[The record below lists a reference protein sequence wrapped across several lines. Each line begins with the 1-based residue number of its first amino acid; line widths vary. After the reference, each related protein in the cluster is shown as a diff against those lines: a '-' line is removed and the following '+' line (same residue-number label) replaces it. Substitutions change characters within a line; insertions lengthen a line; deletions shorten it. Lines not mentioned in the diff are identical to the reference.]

1 METSSLARGRQQ
13 RVILPVHYP
22 GRVHRAGAVPTY
34 PTRTSMD
41 AHGNPVTLLTVDRR
55 GEQGLF
61 SPQTPAYIRGYP
73 PLHLD
78 HGLAAHRCGLE
89 HRPYSPAPPFRRPK
103 FGGRSFSKA
112 ACFSQYETMYQHY
125 YFRGLSYPE
134 PEGQPPPSL
143 APGSPA
149 RAFPPG
155 GGGGGGSLLFAPAA
169 PASPLES
176 GSASSFSCYHGHRSV
191 CSGYLADGPG
201 SDSSSSS
208 SSSGSSGQ
216 CRCSSSDSVVDCT
229 EVSNQGVY
237 GSCSTFRSS
246 LSSDYDPF
254 VYRSRSPC
262 RAGDVGGSGRGPM
275 VRLDG
280 SPAPEEPPA
289 AARGPS
295 AARGEPW
302 PGPASVSASASGDQ
316 LSTCSLEMNYS
327 SSSSLEPR
335 GPHSSTSQGGL
346 EASPSAAPDLRRTWK
361 GAREGPSCACCCE
374 PRAPAPEPSAGAAG
388 GGALYLGPPPC
399 EGCGPPGGES
409 QPASSQGLYGL
420 HPDHLP
426 RTDGVKY
433 EGLPCCF
440 YEEKQVARGRGGSG
454 CYTEDCSVRVQY
466 TLAQE
471 PPVGC
476 HPGARDLS
484 QRVPIIPEDVDS
496 DLGLPSDCQGTRGL
510 GPWGGTLPGPDALWP
525 HRGLGAAQEERVLC
539 CPARAPRPPGCPPED
554 VGAPGASSPRALR
567 DTRESSATAPEAA
580 GESGR

>member
-1 METSSLARGRQQ
+1 MAATMKKAVRG
-13 RVILPVHYP
+13 L
-22 GRVHRAGAVPTY
+22 GG
-34 PTRTSMD
+34 
-41 AHGNPVTLLTVDRR
+41 RR
-55 GEQGLF
+55 G
-61 SPQTPAYIRGYP
+61 P
-73 PLHLD
+73 
-78 HGLAAHRCGLE
+78 
-89 HRPYSPAPPFRRPK
+89 
-103 FGGRSFSKA
+103 
-112 ACFSQYETMYQHY
+112 
-125 YFRGLSYPE
+125 
-134 PEGQPPPSL
+134 
-143 APGSPA
+143 
-149 RAFPPG
+149 
-155 GGGGGGSLLFAPAA
+155 
-169 PASPLES
+169 
-176 GSASSFSCYHGHRSV
+176 
-191 CSGYLADGPG
+191 
-201 SDSSSSS
+201 
-208 SSSGSSGQ
+208 
-216 CRCSSSDSVVDCT
+216 
-229 EVSNQGVY
+229 
-237 GSCSTFRSS
+237 
-246 LSSDYDPF
+246 
-254 VYRSRSPC
+254 
-262 RAGDVGGSGRGPM
+262 
-275 VRLDG
+275 
-280 SPAPEEPPA
+280 
-289 AARGPS
+289 
-295 AARGEPW
+295 
-302 PGPASVSASASGDQ
+302 
-316 LSTCSLEMNYS
+316 
-327 SSSSLEPR
+327 
-335 GPHSSTSQGGL
+335 
-346 EASPSAAPDLRRTWK
+346 
-361 GAREGPSCACCCE
+361 
-374 PRAPAPEPSAGAAG
+374 GAAG

-567 DTRESSATAPEAA
+567 DTRESSATSPKAA